1 MSRNWQR
8 EIPIDGRSR
17 LKGTV
22 GLLPLNDGAL
32 DIYISMTG
40 YDDVSHSAAK
50 TLRDVDA
57 IALRDALIEL
67 YPLGEAKPSYQVRD
81 GVDEWYVERVIPKQA
96 FFLVAKAFRREDADN
111 IAAALNKQEAA

>member
-1 MSRNWQR
+1 MKDYWQR

-22 GLLPLNDGAL
+22 GLLPLNGGAL

-40 YDDVSHSAAK
+40 HDDVSHSAAK

-96 FFLVAKAFRREDADN
+96 FFLVAKAYQREDAER